1 MSSLRETVFVA
12 TTTKTPRCTRA
23 RRGGR
28 QVADPMS
35 ASGPLR
41 AIFTDA
47 DLHCFQKSE
56 AYSQLLSF
64 VRLCNESVRGRR
76 VCDVDE
82 PVCGPIVRLEAI
94 LDELAGWVDEIP
106 PIDQVPRAHVCVH
119 LGAREQI
126 HWEHACGSSRRL
138 VLASLVEI
146 VSLASR
152 TFL

>member
-1 MSSLRETVFVA
+1 
-12 TTTKTPRCTRA
+12 
-23 RRGGR
+23 
-28 QVADPMS
+28 MS

-47 DLHCFQKSE
+47 DLHCFQKSA

-126 HWEHACGSSRRL
+126 HWEHTCGSSRRL
-138 VLASLVEI
+138 DLASLVEI